1 MFLVRSFPPRCSQ
14 FSAIL
19 SSPARPTA
27 SPYTMNQFFKYRSMD
42 YGVKVLSLISFL
54 FLANSICGKEAPSL
68 ESVWKKASAF
78 SFAQA
83 FDELELLKREQ
94 STDQRE
100 FTFCEA
106 VLLMNQQ
113 PKTQKNLTKAH
124 SLFLKVIE
132 SDAHD
137 DLGIQSRYF
146 DARITEIHQRDPDPV
161 TARAVLFAISQEHPD
176 HYFGQLAYI
185 KYVSSALFDADSI
198 DEVRKNF
205 ETVESQSAIVSIPEL
220 KVIFHRNLA
229 EGYTLTKY
237 SRTKAL
243 SKEKALR
250 HYLMAWNTGLH
261 QRRSIRSN
269 MLIRIGELAFE
280 LGEYDVA
287 GEAFRH
293 FLREFPRDQRAY
305 MVSLRLKGMRIST
318 P

>member
-1 MFLVRSFPPRCSQ
+1 MDCGVK
-14 FSAIL
+14 IL
-19 SSPARPTA
+19 SSII
-27 SPYTMNQFFKYRSMD
+27 FF
-42 YGVKVLSLISFL
+42 

-68 ESVWKKASAF
+68 ESVWKKASTF
-78 SFAQA
+78 SFARA

-100 FTFCEA
+100 LTFCEA

-124 SLFLKVIE
+124 SLFRKVIE
-132 SDAHD
+132 SDARD

-198 DEVRKNF
+198 DEVKKNF

-229 EGYTLTKY
+229 EGYTLTEY

-243 SKEKALR
+243 SKGKALR
-250 HYLMAWNTGLH
+250 HYQTAWNMGLT

-287 GEAFRH
+287 AEAFRH

-305 MVSLRLKGMRIST
+305 MVSLRLKEMRIST